1 MTKLQTISDKNTKSF
16 KIKKL
21 LVKKLNKEQF
31 KKDNLIIVIGGDG
44 FMLQTLKK
52 NKNSKKLFYG
62 INSGNY
68 GFLMNKFSSKNII
81 KNLSKANMVSI
92 YPLEMIV
99 KNKSN
104 QARKSLAINEVS
116 ILRQSRQ
123 AASLSIKQGSR
134 QIIKKLVS
142 DGVLVSTP
150 AGSTA
155 YNLSVHGPILSLHSK
170 KLSISPISAFRPRR
184 WKGKIVNDKSKIII
198 TNLDPS
204 KRPISAVADNLEVR
218 NAKSIT
224 VKTNNKIKEFIFQ
237 ISNTEK
243 IYLSKNSEDLKFNE
257 KILSVKLDKK
267 IIYKENII
275 LQSLYK
281 AATDQNIP
289 PNTIIEFARI
299 YGFQVDFQRDIRK
312 EDKFQIMYEVFIDE
326 NKKIIETGEIL
337 FANLKLSG
345 QDNSLYYFDKENLEG
360 HYDKNGKSVQKA
372 LMKSP
377 INGARLSSS
386 FGMRKHPIDG
396 YNKMH
401 RGTDFAAP
409 KGTPIMASGNGIVK
423 KAGWCGGGG
432 NCVKIRHNS
441 TYETVYAHMS
451 KFARGIKNGVRVKQG
466 QTIGYVGSTGKSTG
480 PHLHYE
486 VIVNGKKVNSQKLKL
501 PSGKVLKGK
510 NREYFETAKIKLDV
524 LKSEKIIGLN

>member
-1 MTKLQTISDKNTKSF
+1 MQ
-16 KIKKL
+16 KKL
-21 LVKKLNKEQF
+21 LTF
-31 KKDNLIIVIGGDG
+31 
-44 FMLQTLKK
+44 F
-52 NKNSKKLFYG
+52 F
-62 INSGNY
+62 
-68 GFLMNKFSSKNII
+68 
-81 KNLSKANMVSI
+81 KNLKSI
-92 YPLEMIV
+92 GLIF
-99 KNKSN
+99 
-104 QARKSLAINEVS
+104 L
-116 ILRQSRQ
+116 
-123 AASLSIKQGSR
+123 
-134 QIIKKLVS
+134 
-142 DGVLVSTP
+142 
-150 AGSTA
+150 
-155 YNLSVHGPILSLHSK
+155 
-170 KLSISPISAFRPRR
+170 
-184 WKGKIVNDKSKIII
+184 III
-198 TNLDPS
+198 TITITAYSNQKKNVS
-204 KRPISAVADNLEVR
+204 KNQNNDFINNIYFKKTLNEIVNNLEPR
-218 NAKSIT
+218 YKKYNHKIKSGETFDKILSEYSIEREEIIAIKESLSKKFNINKLNT
-224 VKTNNKIKEFIFQ
+224 NQKIEIILDKTNNKIKEFIFQ

-243 IYLSKNSEDLKFNE
+243 IYLSKNSDELKFNE
-257 KILSVKLDKK
+257 KILSIKLDKK

-289 PNTIIEFARI
+289 ANTIIEFARI

-326 NKKIIETGEIL
+326 NNKMVETGEIL

-345 QDNSLYYFDKENLEG
+345 QDNSLYYFDKENVEG

-372 LMKSP
+372 LMKTP

-396 YNKMH
+396 FNKMH

-432 NCVKIRHNS
+432 NCVKIKHNS

-451 KFARGIKNGVRVKQG
+451 KFARGIKKGVRVKQG

-486 VIVNGKKVNSQKLKL
+486 VIVNGKRVNSQKLKL
-501 PSGKVLKGK
+501 PSGKILKGK
-510 NREYFETAKIKLDV
+510 NRELFETNKIKLNV